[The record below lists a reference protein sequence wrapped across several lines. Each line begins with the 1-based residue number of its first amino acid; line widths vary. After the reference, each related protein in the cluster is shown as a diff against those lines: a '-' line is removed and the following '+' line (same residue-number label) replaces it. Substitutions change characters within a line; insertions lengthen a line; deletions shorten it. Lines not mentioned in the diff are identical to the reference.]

1 MLVSAHFCCVEL
13 MRTLAASS
21 ICAHLLRR
29 IDAMSTLSCAG
40 GVHWRLAA
48 RRPPGCQR
56 PPPRAH
62 NAELPWSAEKAVQQF
77 GRSHRSNQQSA
88 PEYILLVSPIAGER
102 RFAIAAANRWAPMY
116 SPAHGTR
123 KHDLASEFGVLSN
136 RTAKCCVSVRFTN
149 IVLVCDSM
157 KPLTNTKN
165 VIKVSLL
172 STTKQSWRV

>member
-1 MLVSAHFCCVEL
+1 MLRRQSAHTCCVEL
-13 MRTLAASS
+13 MRCPHFPAQAASTGVS
-21 ICAHLLRR
+21 LHADRR
-29 IDAMSTLSCAG
+29 AAN
-40 GVHWRLAA
+40 A
-48 RRPPGCQR
+48 RRRVHITLQ
-56 PPPRAH
+56 
-62 NAELPWSAEKAVQQF
+62 LPWSAEKAVQQF

-102 RFAIAAANRWAPMY
+102 RFASAVANRWAPMY

-157 KPLTNTKN
+157 KPLTNTKY